1 MTRFTA
7 ITAALLLTAGMASA
21 QDTTA
26 VAVGGETGIPGYPT
40 SVIGA
45 NGVAYACGPL
55 IGGVY
60 NCVTAAGA
68 GAGAGA
74 GFGGIGAGGIA
85 GMVAAVVAVAA
96 IANSSNGTNGTN

>member
-7 ITAALLLTAGMASA
+7 VTAALLLSASMACA

-26 VAVGGETGIPGYPT
+26 VAVGGATGVPGYPI

-45 NGVAYACGPL
+45 NGVAYACRPPVA
-55 IGGVY
+55 GVY
-60 NCVTAAGA
+60 KCVREESAPTVIGT
-68 GAGAGA
+68 
-74 GFGGIGAGGIA
+74 GFGGIGAGGVA
-85 GMVAAVVAVAA
+85 GMVLAFVAVAA

>member
-26 VAVGGETGIPGYPT
+26 VAVGGEIGIPGYPT

-45 NGVAYACGPL
+45 NGVPMHVVRSSAAY
-55 IGGVY
+55 I
-60 NCVTAAGA
+60 TALQQQAQVPVLVQA
-68 GAGAGA
+68 LVVSAQ
-74 GFGGIGAGGIA
+74 
-85 GMVAAVVAVAA
+85 VALPVW
-96 IANSSNGTNGTN
+96 